1 MRLRLSISL
10 VLVSL
15 SVASIGSAQPV
26 VAAITNAADYSGSIA
41 PGSIATIF
49 GSGFTTGAPMG
60 AVSTPLS
67 NTLNG
72 VTLYV
77 NSLPAP
83 IFYVSAVQINFQVPT
98 ESTADTGTLTLQ
110 ATTGSTTVA
119 LTLQPAAPGIFQYGV
134 NRAVAVD
141 YPTPLNSETAPAASG
156 QTLVV
161 YLTGIGNADPT
172 LTDGYPTPSSS
183 LFPSPYT
190 STASIGGV
198 DAPVAFL
205 GLAPGF
211 VGLAQANITVPS
223 LPNGDYPLSF
233 TLTVPN
239 SNAPSGAGTTF
250 TSQSAI
256 VTISGTGTPPPS
268 ILTYVSSASVPTTTL
283 QTNVKGA
290 ANVQV
295 NGSYAYVCSVSEIS
309 VIDVSNPQAPGAAV
323 SFGASDLNGVGT
335 LCQIDQNYLVELTSG
350 TNILVYDLTTSAT
363 NPTLIGG
370 PVALQTPYSGNFTF
384 DGSTAIFDTSSASWS
399 LSSDY
404 FLSETGVIETYNF
417 ANWASPAFDADFTPP
432 TGYTDNTS
440 PRFGI
445 ANLGGDDIAV
455 LGTTNNGV
463 GNFVPSVA
471 GEGQVT
477 VINVTTPASPV
488 AVTELMVP
496 QTVSLQGIALQGT
509 TALIAGNTQAWNNP
523 VLYVGST
530 PEFLNDGNL
539 TLSVLDFTNPQ
550 SPQIL
555 STTVTDIQSSGGAGV
570 VSLGGGFYALSIAPP
585 VTGFQGPGTLAILD
599 ATTPMSPVLYPY
611 AVIDGLGSLALS
623 GNYLYVTTAQ
633 GISIYQVT
641 LPG

>member
-1 MRLRLSISL
+1 
-10 VLVSL
+10 
-15 SVASIGSAQPV
+15 
-26 VAAITNAADYSGSIA
+26 
-41 PGSIATIF
+41 
-49 GSGFTTGAPMG
+49 MG
-60 AVSTPLS
+60 ALSTPLS

-83 IFYVSAVQINFQVPT
+83 IFYVSDVQINFQVPT

-119 LTLQPAAPGIFQYGV
+119 LTLQSAAPGIFQYGV

-141 YPTPLNSETAPAASG
+141 YPTPLNSETAPVASG

-172 LTDGYPTPSSS
+172 LTDGYPTPSTS

-190 STASIGGV
+190 GTASIGGV

-223 LPNGDYPLSF
+223 LPNGDYPLTF

-256 VTISGTGTPPPS
+256 VTVSGTGTPPPS

-295 NGSYAYVCSVSEIS
+295 NGSDAYVCSVNQIS
-309 VIDVSNPQAPGAAV
+309 VIDVSNPQAPAAAV
-323 SFGASDLNGVGT
+323 SFGASDLNGAGT
-335 LCQIDQNYLVELTSG
+335 LCQIDQNYLVELTNS

-363 NPTLIGG
+363 NPTRIGG
-370 PVALQTPYSGNFTF
+370 PIALQAPYSGNFTF
-384 DGSTAIFDTSSASWS
+384 DGNTAIFDTSSASWS

-404 FLSETGVIETYNF
+404 FLSQTGIIETYNF
-417 ANWASPAFDADFTPP
+417 ANWASPTFDADFTPP

-440 PRFGI
+440 PRAGI
-445 ANLGGDDIAV
+445 ANLGGDNIAV

-463 GNFVPSVA
+463 GNYVSSVA

-496 QTVSLQGIALQGT
+496 QTVSLQAIALQGT
-509 TALIAGNTQAWNNP
+509 TALVTGNTQAWNNP
-523 VLYVGST
+523 VLYIGST
-530 PEFLNDGNL
+530 PEFLYDGNL
-539 TLSVLDFTNPQ
+539 TLSLVDFTNPQ

-555 STTVTDIQSSGGAGV
+555 NTTVTDIQSSAGASA
-570 VSLGGGFYALSIAPP
+570 VSLGGGFFALTISPP
-585 VTGFQGPGTLAILD
+585 VTSFQGAGTLAILD
-599 ATTPMSPVLYPY
+599 ARSPTTPVLYPY
-611 AVIDGLGSLALS
+611 AVIEGVGSLALS

-633 GISIYQVT
+633 GINIYQVT